1 MFGEIKRDAIIK
13 DSLKHRGPDQFRSFE
28 NSKGYMEFYRLAI
41 NGISEEGMQPFVSED
56 KTKALICNGEM
67 YNLYKPGESDCLHLM
82 DIIDS
87 QGMTTL
93 RGDYAIIYFK
103 GDRLLAA
110 RDPIGVRPL
119 FYNRYKGGIAMASE
133 MKALAQLPGK
143 THIFPPGHMYDSY
156 CDQFISY
163 FPLYWDK
170 FHIFSQ
176 LTLKKRL
183 IDSVKLRVLSAE
195 RPMGFLLSGG
205 LDSSLIAALSKRV
218 IHSKDKMKT
227 FAIGKPDS
235 PDVLA
240 ALKMAKYLDSDHTT
254 VDFDF
259 QEGLRVL
266 KDVIWSLESYDVTT
280 IRASVPMWLLSQY
293 IRRETDI
300 KVLVSGEGSD
310 EIFGGYIYFHNAPN
324 LEDFHLET
332 VRRVQLLHQFDVLRA
347 DRCTAAHGLELRVP
361 FLDRDFMDYS
371 IGIAA
376 SVRQPINGIE
386 KHILR
391 RSFENELPADILW
404 RPKNAFS
411 DAVGYSWVDTL
422 KAYTE
427 SMVSDEQFKSIC
439 QKAKGII
446 PLTKEEAYY
455 RSVFWELFGEDQDH
469 LISEIWRPRWTSVTD
484 PSARHIGIKDNTT

>member
-1 MFGEIKRDAIIK
+1 MIRN
-13 DSLKHRGPDQFRSFE
+13 SLNHRGPDQFRSFS

-41 NGISEEGMQPFVSED
+41 NGVSEEGMQPFINED
-56 KTKALICNGEM
+56 KTKALVCNGEI
-67 YNLYKPGESDCLHLM
+67 YNLYKKGESDCLHLM
-82 DIIDS
+82 ELIDKY
-87 QGMTTL
+87 GITTTMQMI
-93 RGDYAIIYFK
+93 RGDYAMVYMD
-103 GDRLLAA
+103 GERLVAA
-110 RDPIGVRPL
+110 RDPVGVRPL
-119 FYNRYKGGIAMASE
+119 FYSRYEGGIALASE
-133 MKALAQLPGK
+133 MKALGGK
-143 THIFPPGHMYDSY
+143 SYIFPPGHIYDSY
-156 CDQFISY
+156 CDQFICY
-163 FPLYWDK
+163 FPLYWDR
-170 FHIFSQ
+170 FHPFSQ

-183 IDSVKLRVLSAE
+183 LDSVHLRVTSAE

-205 LDSSLIAALSKRV
+205 LDSSLIAAIAKRYIPV
-218 IHSKDKMKT
+218 TERLKT

-240 ALKMAKYLDSDHTT
+240 AKKMADFLGSDHTT

-259 QEGLRVL
+259 QEGLKVL
-266 KDVIWSLESYDVTT
+266 KKVIWSLESYDVTT
-280 IRASVPMWLLSQY
+280 IRASVPMWLLSRY

-310 EIFGGYIYFHNAPN
+310 EIFGGYIYFHNAPS

-361 FLDRDFMDYS
+361 FLDSEFLKYS
-371 IGIAA
+371 MSIAP
-376 SVRQPINGIE
+376 SVRQPVNGVE

-391 RSFENELPADILW
+391 RSFEDELPHEILW

-427 SMVSDEQFKSIC
+427 SMVTDEQFESIR
-439 QKAKGII
+439 KRAKGII

-455 RSVFWELFGEDQDH
+455 RSIFWELFGEDQDH
-469 LISEIWRPRWTSVTD
+469 VIREIWRPRWTSVTD
-484 PSARHIGIKDNTT
+484 PSARHIGIKDNAC